1 MRSQFLRTWIG
12 CCSVALLAACSASNG
27 SVGTGGAGGTSGSVA
42 DGDAGTGAGSGKSG
56 SGNVTGGSG
65 AAGEGSVAGGN
76 GIGGGQVVGTSGGTV
91 MENGV
96 TLVIPAN
103 ALTIDT
109 PITVTAT
116 SAPAGFTLASTAF
129 QFGPS
134 GTTFAEPVAVTIPL
148 TASTPGA
155 HLFWSNT
162 SGGFDDIGGT
172 VSGLNVTA
180 NVSHFSIG
188 FDAIALS
195 DVGAGGTTG
204 SGGSGNAG
212 ATSAGTGGTGTGT
225 GGAGVGGS
233 AGSTGGAGAGGAD
246 ETDAGAGLCAAM
258 ALNLPAIQ
266 VTNAVN
272 SGPLPNVSTYTGG
285 PITSGDYYET
295 ADLYYGLYYGT
306 GAYSGP
312 TQAVYMIDTVAQTI
326 RIGERQGMGT
336 YYIGMTYTPIG
347 ANELQATVVC
357 NTSPTQMTTL
367 DYYYTLT
374 NGTLTMNATGS
385 KDVMTLGAP

>member
-27 SVGTGGAGGTSGSVA
+27 SVGSGGAGGTSGSVA
-42 DGDAGTGAGSGKSG
+42 NGGAGTEAGSGS
-56 SGNVTGGSG
+56 VTGGSA

-76 GIGGGQVVGTSGGTV
+76 GIGGGQVVGALGGTV

-103 ALTIDT
+103 ALTSDT

-155 HLFWSNT
+155 HMFWSNT
-162 SGGFDDIGGT
+162 SGGVDDIGGI

-180 NVSHFSIG
+180 NVSHFSFG
-188 FDAIALS
+188 FDAVPSS

-212 ATSAGTGGTGTGT
+212 ASSAGTGGIGSGTGT

-233 AGSTGGAGAGGAD
+233 AGSTSGAGTGGAD

-272 SGPLPNVSTYTGG
+272 SGPLPNASTYTGG
-285 PITSGDYYET
+285 TITSGDYYET

-312 TQAVYMIDTVAQTI
+312 SQAVYMIDTVAQTI

-336 YYIGMTYTPIG
+336 YYIGMTYTQIA

-357 NTSPTQMTTL
+357 NTSPTPMMAVG
-367 DYYYTLT
+367 YYYALT